1 MSRSKRIRSYR
12 IASIACALG
21 TGLLLCVYL
30 CAEGLGLSPE
40 AARWCFIVSITLFAL
55 AITFQIAHTS
65 NKKHTR
71 RKGKPCVNCGYD
83 LRGNTSGICPECGGL
98 AHYKRSHP

>member
-1 MSRSKRIRSYR
+1 MSRSKRARTYR

-21 TGLLLCVYL
+21 TGLLLSVYV
-30 CAEGLGLSPE
+30 CAEGLGLSSD
-40 AARWCFIVSITLFAL
+40 AARWCFIASIALFGL
-55 AITFQIAHTS
+55 AMACQVAYVMNNKRTRS
-65 NKKHTR
+65 N
-71 RKGKPCVNCGYD
+71 GKPCVNCGYD